1 MNRLKLSR
9 VAQPQS
15 APPRAKNI
23 SMRIVSLLP
32 SATEILYA
40 LGVGDEVVGVTHEC
54 DFPPEA
60 ARKPALIKPR
70 VDPTAAPAEIDRQVS
85 ELVARGESIYAV
97 DGDLLASLAPDLIV
111 TQDLCHVCAASPDDL
126 ATALSRFSRP
136 PRVLTL
142 TPHSL
147 DDVWQDIIRAGEA
160 TDTLPRA
167 ESLAADLKARVQ
179 AVASITASTDAE
191 VFSAART
198 AASTTASAAPQT
210 VAQFTVRPRVACL
223 EWLDPLYVGGHWVPE
238 MVAIAG
244 GEDVLGR
251 AGHPSFKV
259 TADDVAQSNADII
272 LVMLCGY
279 NAKRNAAEFQY
290 AKIPSSWQNL
300 PAIRNRRIFAVDA
313 NSHFSRPGPRLADG
327 VELLAHLFNPQRP
340 QPHLP
345 AATYVEL

>member
-1 MNRLKLSR
+1 
-9 VAQPQS
+9 
-15 APPRAKNI
+15 
-23 SMRIVSLLP
+23 MRIVSLLP

-40 LGVGDEVVGVTHEC
+40 LGVGDQVVGVTHEC

-60 ARKPALIKPR
+60 AGKPALIKPR

-85 ELVARGESIYAV
+85 ELIARGESIYAV
-97 DGDLLASLAPDLIV
+97 DADLLASLAPDLIV

-142 TPHSL
+142 TPRSL
-147 DDVWQDIIRAGEA
+147 DDVWQDVLRAGEA
-160 TDTLPRA
+160 TDTSQRA
-167 ESLAADLKARVQ
+167 EVLATELKARVQ
-179 AVASITASTDAE
+179 AVASIPASTDAHA
-191 VFSAART
+191 FSAAR
-198 AASTTASAAPQT
+198 AAASRTMSTTARTEA
-210 VAQFTVRPRVACL
+210 RPRVACL

-259 TADDVAQSNADII
+259 SADDVAQSNADVIV
-272 LVMLCGY
+272 VMLCGY
-279 NAKRNAAEFQY
+279 NAKRNAAEFQS
-290 AKIPSSWQNL
+290 AKIPQSWQNL

-327 VELLAHLFNPQRP
+327 VELLAHFFNPQRS
-340 QPHLP
+340 QPHPP
-345 AATYVEL
+345 AATYVKL

>member
-1 MNRLKLSR
+1 
-9 VAQPQS
+9 
-15 APPRAKNI
+15 
-23 SMRIVSLLP
+23 MRIVSLLP

-40 LGVGDEVVGVTHEC
+40 LGVGDQVVGITHEC

-60 ARKPALIKPR
+60 AGKPALIKPR
-70 VDPTAAPAEIDRQVS
+70 VDPAAAPAEIDRQVS

-97 DGDLLASLAPDLIV
+97 DADLLASLAPDLIV

-160 TDTLPRA
+160 TDTSQRA
-167 ESLAADLKARVQ
+167 EVLAAELKARVQ
-179 AVASITASTDAE
+179 TVTSITASTHAHA
-191 VFSAART
+191 FAAAPA
-198 AASTTASAAPQT
+198 AASATSSAAPQPT
-210 VAQFTVRPRVACL
+210 AQSAVHPRVACL

-238 MVAIAG
+238 MVTIAG

-259 TADDVAQSNADII
+259 SADDIAQSNADVIV
-272 LVMLCGY
+272 VMLCGY
-279 NAKRNAAEFQY
+279 SAKRNAQEFSA
-290 AKIPSSWQNL
+290 AKIPPSWQNL

-327 VELLAHLFNPQRP
+327 VELLAHLFDPQRF
-340 QPHLP
+340 
-345 AATYVEL
+345 ATHSPEVGYVKL